1 MTEPELNTRLQTIT
15 PPDEAARAAA
25 HAHWTA
31 LAKPLGGLGSLETML
46 EDAAALTGTP
56 ELDFARRAV
65 LVLCA
70 DNGVV
75 AQGVSQTDASVTRAV
90 LQNLAAR
97 RTSVCQMAAAAHCSV
112 VPVDMGIA
120 GAPVPGVQDCRIA
133 PGTKDFTCGPAMTRA
148 QAVQAIGCGI
158 ALVRGQKQQGVQLLA
173 TGEMGI
179 GNTTTSS
186 AVASVLLGRPVQE
199 MTGRG
204 AGLSDEGLRRK
215 IDAIRRG
222 IVVNRPDAAD
232 PLGVLAALGGFDIAG
247 LCGVFLGGASYW
259 ATISKLISHFSI
271 SSICISVR
279 LRNLYSWSIS
289 PLKNVIKSGSP
300 SKLNVT
306 GLPFFTVTV
315 LTSKLT
321 LLSVTTPTSI
331 AVSSFNSLSHEARD
345 SPAKAIVIKLLYIV
359 FISFSF

>member
-1 MTEPELNTRLQTIT
+1 
-15 PPDEAARAAA
+15 
-25 HAHWTA
+25 
-31 LAKPLGGLGSLETML
+31 ML

-158 ALVRGQKQQGVQLLA
+158 ALVREQKQQGVQLLA
-173 TGEMGI
+173 TGRWALA
-179 GNTTTSS
+179 TPQPP
-186 AVASVLLGRPVQE
+186 APWQACCWVPP
-199 MTGRG
+199 
-204 AGLSDEGLRRK
+204 RR
-215 IDAIRRG
+215 A
-222 IVVNRPDAAD
+222 
-232 PLGVLAALGGFDIAG
+232 
-247 LCGVFLGGASYW
+247 
-259 ATISKLISHFSI
+259 
-271 SSICISVR
+271 
-279 LRNLYSWSIS
+279 
-289 PLKNVIKSGSP
+289 
-300 SKLNVT
+300 
-306 GLPFFTVTV
+306 
-315 LTSKLT
+315 
-321 LLSVTTPTSI
+321 
-331 AVSSFNSLSHEARD
+331 
-345 SPAKAIVIKLLYIV
+345 
-359 FISFSF
+359 

>member
-15 PPDEAARAAA
+15 PPDEVARAAA
-25 HAHWTA
+25 HAHWAA

-75 AQGVSQTDASVTRAV
+75 AQSVSQTDASVTRAV

-148 QAVQAIGCGI
+148 QAAFR
-158 ALVRGQKQQGVQLLA
+158 LR
-173 TGEMGI
+173 EFWP
-179 GNTTTSS
+179 NTKPGGTCRMPIPSCRSS
-186 AVASVLLGRPVQE
+186 A
-199 MTGRG
+199 
-204 AGLSDEGLRRK
+204 
-215 IDAIRRG
+215 
-222 IVVNRPDAAD
+222 
-232 PLGVLAALGGFDIAG
+232 AL
-247 LCGVFLGGASYW
+247 
-259 ATISKLISHFSI
+259 
-271 SSICISVR
+271 
-279 LRNLYSWSIS
+279 
-289 PLKNVIKSGSP
+289 
-300 SKLNVT
+300 
-306 GLPFFTVTV
+306 
-315 LTSKLT
+315 
-321 LLSVTTPTSI
+321 
-331 AVSSFNSLSHEARD
+331 
-345 SPAKAIVIKLLYIV
+345 
-359 FISFSF
+359 